1 MKLLGHDLHTLTGV
15 YALDAI
21 DGSERER
28 FEHHL
33 QRCPSCGNEVR
44 GLQETATRLAVA
56 VAVAPPEQMKSRV
69 LASVA
74 RTRQLPPPL
83 AESHLRPLPSPS
95 ARWTRRVTIPL
106 AAASIAAAVV
116 LGVLL
121 EISQQ
126 QIGTATAQQRE
137 IAAVLTTPASRI
149 VREPTSLGGEATL
162 VVAAKLHK
170 FIFTTSGLPALADS
184 RVYELWV
191 MGPNGTATR
200 VGLLASITGGKTA
213 PVLADGLKSGMVGSG
228 SPSARPAARES
239 RRRTRLSRSSRPDPL
254 R

>member
-1 MKLLGHDLHTLTGV
+1 VKLLGHDLHTLTGV

-56 VAVAPPEQMKSRV
+56 VAVSPPEQMKFRV

-74 RTRQLPPPL
+74 GTRQLPPPL
-83 AESHLRPLPSPS
+83 VESHLRPLPSPS
-95 ARWTRRVTIPL
+95 ARWTRRVAVPL
-106 AAASIAAAVV
+106 AAACLAVAV
-116 LGVLL
+116 ALGVLL
-121 EISQQ
+121 GVARHQL
-126 QIGTATAQQRE
+126 GTATAQQRE
-137 IAAVLTTPASRI
+137 IAAVLTAPGSKI
-149 VREPTSLGGEATL
+149 VREPTSLGGEATV
-162 VVAAKLHK
+162 VVAATLHK

-191 MGPNGTATR
+191 MRPDGSATR
-200 VGLLASITGGKTA
+200 VGLLASISGGKTA
-213 PVLADGLKSGMVGSG
+213 PVLADGLKAGDRVGVTVE
-228 SPSARPAARES
+228 PAGGTTKPTTTPIVAIGP
-239 RRRTRLSRSSRPDPL
+239 T
-254 R
+254 